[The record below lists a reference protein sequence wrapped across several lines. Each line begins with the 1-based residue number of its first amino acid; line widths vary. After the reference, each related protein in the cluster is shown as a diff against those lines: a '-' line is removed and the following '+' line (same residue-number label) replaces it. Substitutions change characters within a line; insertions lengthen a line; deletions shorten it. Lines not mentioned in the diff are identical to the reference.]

1 MAIET
6 YLKIIRKNFNAINLL
21 LVVLFIFSL
30 SISGVDIVPSVA
42 NAASVGF
49 QPQNLSLPQNKA
61 FTVTIT
67 LDTEGSNL
75 NAIDGSIIIAPELG
89 DVVVTDSGSVITY
102 WVSRPEFNKTN
113 HSIDFSGTIPGG
125 YSGKNGI
132 LMSLVIPAYTG
143 DKLATAISV
152 ANIKGYL
159 NDGLGTPAK
168 ISIKQFG
175 LGAGSSPIDP
185 EISGQLYIDK
195 SKPDNIPPEP
205 FSPQVTRDDRVFDG
219 QWFINFATTDKQ
231 SGIDRY
237 EIQESL
243 GGRIEEGRWK
253 VASSPYVLEDQ
264 ALHSYIYITAIDR
277 QGNERIIKVFPKYPQ
292 SWWFRYGNS
301 LLWLLGI
308 LFILGVSYIL
318 NRRRQTENNLET
330 TNL

>member
-1 MAIET
+1 MIVEK
-6 YLKIIRKNFNAINLL
+6 YFQSIKKNFNAIYLL
-21 LVVLFIFSL
+21 LVVLSVFSL
-30 SISGVDIVPSVA
+30 SIKSVVVSPSVA

-49 QPQNLSLPQNKA
+49 QPQNLSLPQEKA

-67 LDTEGSNL
+67 IDTEGANL
-75 NAIDGSIIIAPELG
+75 NAIDGTIVIAPELG
-89 DVVVTDSGSVITY
+89 NAIVTDSGSVITY
-102 WVSRPEFNKTN
+102 WVTRPQFDETTR
-113 HSIDFSGTIPGG
+113 SINFSGTIPGG
-125 YSGKNGI
+125 YTGKNGI
-132 LMSLVIPAYTG
+132 LMSLVMPAYSG
-143 DKLATAISV
+143 NKLANAISIT
-152 ANIKGYL
+152 NLKGYL
-159 NDGLGTPAK
+159 NDGFGTPAK
-168 ISIKQFG
+168 ISIKQFV
-175 LGAGSSPIDP
+175 LGSGSSPVDP
-185 EISGQLYIDK
+185 EIKEQLYIDT
-195 SKPDNIPPEP
+195 SKPDNIPPET

-318 NRRRQTENNLET
+318 NKRRMTENNLEE

>member
-1 MAIET
+1 MIVKK
-6 YLKIIRKNFNAINLL
+6 YFQIIIKNLNTICLL
-21 LVVLFIFSL
+21 LVVLSVFS
-30 SISGVDIVPSVA
+30 GGMGVA

-49 QPQNLSLPQNKA
+49 QPQNLSLPQEKP

-67 LDTEGSNL
+67 IDTEGANL
-75 NAIDGSIIIAPELG
+75 NAIDGTIVIASELG
-89 DVVVTDSGSVITY
+89 NAIVTDSGSIITY
-102 WVSRPEFNKTN
+102 WVTRPEFEEATR
-113 HSIDFSGTIPGG
+113 SINFSGTIPGG
-125 YSGKNGI
+125 YTGKNGI
-132 LMSLVIPAYTG
+132 LMSLVIPAYSG
-143 DKLATAISV
+143 NKLSNAISV
-152 ANIKGYL
+152 TNLKGYL

-168 ISIKQFG
+168 ISIKQFV
-175 LGAGSSPIDP
+175 LGSGSSPIDQ
-185 EISGQLYIDK
+185 EIKEQLYIDS
-195 SKPDNIPPEP
+195 SKPDNIPPET

-243 GGRIEEGRWK
+243 GGRIEEGSWK

-318 NRRRQTENNLET
+318 NRRRLIENNSET
-330 TNL
+330 NNL